1 MDEREWL
8 ADRFEANRAPEV
20 FAGRAWTAQLAFL
33 GGAVGLVWA
42 PGARPRV
49 AFEFTITHG
58 RVAGIEMV
66 ADPDRLR
73 ELEVTIINN

>member
-1 MDEREWL
+1 
-8 ADRFEANRAPEV
+8 
-20 FAGRAWTAQLAFL
+20 
-33 GGAVGLVWA
+33 
-42 PGARPRV
+42 V